1 MVLANQN
8 NKLIRKSILSMF
20 PGSLA
25 AMVTVS
31 VAMMADT
38 ILAGAIFDKYAIAAV
53 AVGMPII
60 NIFQALTQ
68 TIINGSSIK
77 MNVSAGKGEND
88 EVNKSYASSIVK
100 PSGKE
105 GSPPYKELFI
115 SAIMPLSVLFNI
127 IDFLSLY
134 LH

>member
-38 ILAGAIFDKYAIAAV
+38 ILAGAIFNKFAIAAV

-88 EVNKSYASSIVK
+88 EVNKS
-100 PSGKE
+100 
-105 GSPPYKELFI
+105 
-115 SAIMPLSVLFNI
+115 
-127 IDFLSLY
+127 
-134 LH
+134 